1 MSFRSRADLD
11 HPPLARG
18 GGPRSGGGVVANE
31 FNRRHVSR
39 LINVKIEFKL
49 NFIPVEL
56 AEATAYYPTTILADG
71 PPPLARG
78 G

>member
-1 MSFRSRADLD
+1 MATGATDVTTRHEYHFGSRADLG

-39 LINVKIEFKL
+39 
-49 NFIPVEL
+49 
-56 AEATAYYPTTILADG
+56 
-71 PPPLARG
+71 
-78 G
+78 